1 MDALY
6 LDSQNKLDAKKLDKP
21 RLGRQNDILIKVA
34 FAGLC
39 GTDLHIIAGK
49 FPSAKDIV
57 IGHEFVGTIV
67 EKGNAVTELAVGD
80 KV

>member
-6 LDSQNKLDAKKLDKP
+6 FDSQNKLDAKKVDKP
-21 RLGRQNDILIKVA
+21 KLGRENDVVIKVA

-57 IGHEFVGTIV
+57 IGHEFVGTI
-67 EKGNAVTELAVGD
+67 EDKGNAVTELALGD